1 MKRLHLTLAVCA
13 GLAAVAPSA
22 ASAEPPQSPPGCNV
36 VLTTPAATTGS
47 SQGQTQKI
55 EAYQRVCLS

>member
-1 MKRLHLTLAVCA
+1 MKRLPVTLAVCA
-13 GLAAVAPSA
+13 GLAAVAPTA
-22 ASAEPPQSPPGCNV
+22 ALAEPPQSPPGCGV

-47 SQGQTQKI
+47 SQGQAQKT